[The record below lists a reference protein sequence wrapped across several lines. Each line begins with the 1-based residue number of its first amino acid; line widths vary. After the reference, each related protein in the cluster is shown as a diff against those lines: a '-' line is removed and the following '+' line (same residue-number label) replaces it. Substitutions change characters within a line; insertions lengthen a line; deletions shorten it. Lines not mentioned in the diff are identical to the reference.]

1 MKEKTKTV
9 RSGVSVKHS
18 IRTKLVLATI
28 CMVFM
33 MIAGGVALNMLF
45 MERYYTDHK
54 ADALKNGMYLLE
66 KIDFAEFAKHLDDAD
81 TDETAS
87 DYDSPNELK
96 QYCESNN
103 LLYLV
108 MDGDQRVV
116 STNQKE
122 KDANKISGRLF
133 GYNAGLDKAKPEI
146 IEQTSDYILQK
157 NSDFFS
163 KEMYMEIWGQLDSG
177 YSFIIRTPVASI
189 KESAALANN
198 FYLLVGLGMAIFW
211 GIIAWFF
218 VRRFTR
224 PVQEL
229 TELSEKMSNLDFEAR
244 YKSGGNDEIGVLGEN
259 FNRMS
264 DQLEKTISELKSANL
279 QLEKD
284 IQRKEEIDEMRKE
297 FLSNVSHELK
307 TPIALIQGYAE
318 GLIDNVNDDP
328 ESRAFYADVIADEA
342 RKMND
347 MVKKLLSLNHL
358 EFGNDPVEMDC
369 FDLTTLIRGVL
380 QSSGL
385 LIEQKGVQL
394 KLHQQE
400 PLYVWGDEFRVE
412 EVITNYVSNAL
423 NHIDG
428 AKILDIRC
436 RVENGI
442 VRTSV
447 FNTGN
452 QIPEEDMDKIWIK
465 FYKVDKARTREYGGS
480 GIGLSIVKA
489 IMDSMQQQCGVKN
502 YTNGVEFW
510 FTLEHRE
517 RPEEREK
524 RREIDK

>member
-1 MKEKTKTV
+1 MKEKKISGKTRV
-9 RSGVSVKHS
+9 PVKHS

-33 MIAGGVALNMLF
+33 IIAGGVCLNLLF
-45 MERYYTDHK
+45 MEKYYTSHK
-54 ADALKNGMYLLE
+54 ADVLKEGMYLLE
-66 KIDFAEFAKHLDDAD
+66 KIDFTELEQDIADDTGAD
-81 TDETAS
+81 SAS
-87 DYDSPNELK
+87 DYESPEELR

-108 MDGDQRVV
+108 MDGDQKVV

-122 KDANKISGRLF
+122 RDASKISGRLF
-133 GYNAGLDKAKPEI
+133 GYNEGLDKAKPQI
-146 IEQTSDYILQK
+146 IEETSSYILQK

-198 FYLLVGLGMAIFW
+198 FFLLIGFGMAVFW
-211 GIIAWFF
+211 GVVAWFF

-224 PVQEL
+224 PIQEL
-229 TELSEKMSNLDFEAR
+229 TGLSERMSNLDFEAR
-244 YKSGGNDEIGVLGEN
+244 YTSGGKDEIGVLGKN

-279 QLEKD
+279 ELEKD
-284 IQRKEEIDEMRKE
+284 IQKKEEIDEMRKE

-328 ESRAFYADVIADEA
+328 ESRAFYADVIVDEA
-342 RKMND
+342 HKMNE

-369 FDLTTLIRGVL
+369 FDLTALIRGVL

-394 KLHQQE
+394 KLHQTE

-423 NHIDG
+423 NHIEGD
-428 AKILDIRC
+428 KILDIRC
-436 RVENGI
+436 KVENGI

-447 FNTGN
+447 FNTGQ
-452 QIPEEDMDKIWIK
+452 QIPKEDIDKIWIK

-489 IMDSMQQQCGVKN
+489 IMDSMQQQCGVEN
-502 YTNGVEFW
+502 YANGVEFW

-517 RPEEREK
+517 RPTE
-524 RREIDK
+524 

>member
-1 MKEKTKTV
+1 MKKQETSTKTKV
-9 RSGVSVKHS
+9 PVKHS

-33 MIAGGVALNMLF
+33 IIAGGVCLNLMF
-45 MERYYTDHK
+45 MEKYYTDHK
-54 ADALKNGMYLLE
+54 GDSLKQVMHLLENINFTALKQAMTE
-66 KIDFAEFAKHLDDAD
+66 STDPEEMPDDEFS
-81 TDETAS
+81 EQ
-87 DYDSPNELK
+87 LK

-108 MDGDQRVV
+108 MDADQTVV

-122 KDANKISGRLF
+122 REASKIGGRLF
-133 GYNAGLDKAKPEI
+133 GYNAGIDKAKPEI
-146 IEQTSDYILQK
+146 IEQTSSYTLQK

-163 KEMYMEIWGQLDSG
+163 KEMYMELWGQLQSG

-189 KESAALANN
+189 KESASLANS
-198 FYLLVGLGMAIFW
+198 FYLIIGVCMAVFW
-211 GIIAWFF
+211 GIIAGLW

-229 TELSEKMSNLDFEAR
+229 TELSERMSDLDFEAR
-244 YKSGGNDEIGVLGEN
+244 YTSGGKDEIGVLGKN

-264 DQLEKTISELKSANL
+264 DQLEKTISELKSVNL

-284 IQRKEEIDEMRKE
+284 IQKKEEIDEMRKE

-328 ESRAFYADVIADEA
+328 ESRAFYADVIVDEA
-342 RKMND
+342 RKMNE

-358 EFGNDPVEMDC
+358 EFGNDPVEMEC
-369 FDLTTLIRGVL
+369 FDLTALIRGVL

-385 LIEQKGVQL
+385 LIEQKGVTV

-412 EVITNYVSNAL
+412 EVITNYISNAL

-428 AKILDIRC
+428 DKILDIRC
-436 RVENGI
+436 KVENGI

-447 FNTGN
+447 FNTGQ
-452 QIPEEDMDKIWIK
+452 QIPKEDIDKIWIK

-489 IMDSMQQQCGVKN
+489 IMDSMRQQCGVEN
-502 YTNGVEFW
+502 YANGVEFW

-517 RPEEREK
+517 HPEE
-524 RREIDK
+524 

>member
-1 MKEKTKTV
+1 MKENTQTKISV
-9 RSGVSVKHS
+9 RHS

-33 MIAGGVALNMLF
+33 IIAGGVCLNLLF

-54 ADALKNGMYLLE
+54 GDALKEAMSIME
-66 KIDFAEFAKHLDDAD
+66 KIDFDQVEIHLDGENGQETSSEDED
-81 TDETAS
+81 T
-87 DYDSPNELK
+87 ELLR

-108 MDGDQRVV
+108 MDADQTVV

-122 KDANKISGRLF
+122 RDASKISGRLF
-133 GYNAGLDKAKPEI
+133 GYNAGIDKAKPEI
-146 IEQTSDYILQK
+146 LEQTSSYTLQK

-163 KEMYMEIWGQLDSG
+163 KEMYMELWGQLESG
-177 YSFIIRTPVASI
+177 YSFIVRTPVASI
-189 KESAALANN
+189 KESASLANN
-198 FYLLVGLGMAIFW
+198 FYLIVGLGMAVFW
-211 GIIAWFF
+211 GIVAWLW
-218 VRRFTR
+218 VKRFTR
-224 PVQEL
+224 PVKEL
-229 TELSEKMSNLDFEAR
+229 TELSDRMSNLDFEAR
-244 YKSGGNDEIGVLGEN
+244 YESGGKDEIGILGKN

-264 DQLEKTISELKSANL
+264 DQLEKTISELKTANL
-279 QLEKD
+279 ELQKD
-284 IQRKEEIDEMRKE
+284 IQKKEEIDEMRKE

-328 ESRAFYADVIADEA
+328 ESRSFYAEVIADEA
-342 RKMND
+342 RKMNE

-369 FDLTTLIRGVL
+369 FDLTALIQGVL

-385 LIEQKGVQL
+385 MIEQKGVTV

-423 NHIDG
+423 NHIEGD
-428 AKILDIRC
+428 KILDIRC
-436 RVENGI
+436 KVENGV

-447 FNTGN
+447 FNTGQ
-452 QIPEEDMDKIWIK
+452 QIPEEDIDKIWIK

-489 IMDSMQQQCGVKN
+489 IMDSMQQRCGVEN
-502 YTNGVEFW
+502 YANGVEFW

-517 RPEEREK
+517 HPEE
-524 RREIDK
+524 

>member
-1 MKEKTKTV
+1 MKENTQTKI
-9 RSGVSVKHS
+9 SVKHS

-33 MIAGGVALNMLF
+33 IIAGGVCLNLLF

-54 ADALKNGMYLLE
+54 GDALKEAMSLLE
-66 KIDFAEFAKHLDDAD
+66 KIDFDQVTLYPDSENGEE
-81 TDETAS
+81 TSSEDENT
-87 DYDSPNELK
+87 EQLK

-108 MDGDQRVV
+108 MDADQTVV

-122 KDANKISGRLF
+122 RDANKISGRLF
-133 GYNAGLDKAKPEI
+133 GYNAGIDKAKPEI
-146 IEQTSDYILQK
+146 IEQTSSYTLQK

-163 KEMYMEIWGQLDSG
+163 KEMYMELWGQLESG

-189 KESAALANN
+189 KESASLANN
-198 FYLLVGLGMAIFW
+198 FYLIIGFGMAIFW
-211 GIIAWFF
+211 GIVAWLW
-218 VRRFTR
+218 VKRFTR

-229 TELSEKMSNLDFEAR
+229 TELSDRMSNLDFEAR
-244 YKSGGNDEIGVLGEN
+244 YESGGKDEIGVLGKN

-264 DQLEKTISELKSANL
+264 DQLEKTISELKTANL
-279 QLEKD
+279 ELQKD
-284 IQRKEEIDEMRKE
+284 IQKKEEIDEMRKE

-328 ESRAFYADVIADEA
+328 ESRSFYAEVIADEA
-342 RKMND
+342 RKMNE

-358 EFGNDPVEMDC
+358 EFGNDPVEMEC
-369 FDLTTLIRGVL
+369 FDLTALIHGVL

-385 LIEQKGVQL
+385 MIEQKGVTV
-394 KLHQQE
+394 KLHQKE

-423 NHIDG
+423 NHIEG
-428 AKILDIRC
+428 EKILDIRC
-436 RVENGI
+436 KVEHGL

-447 FNTGN
+447 FNTGQ
-452 QIPEEDMDKIWIK
+452 QIPKEDIDKIWIK

-489 IMDSMQQQCGVKN
+489 IMESMQQQCGVEN
-502 YTNGVEFW
+502 YANGVEFW

-517 RPEEREK
+517 HPEE
-524 RREIDK
+524 